1 MRLAA
6 TAAAIV
12 LATAGAA
19 RADDLLARAI
29 PCRGAADQAM
39 CLLKV
44 SAAHDGG
51 SDIWR
56 DEDLRHAPEVLSA
69 LGLTA
74 AGVAGARGANDTE
87 RMFFGAMDEAA
98 AAVDEAI
105 ALDRAGRPP
114 SEALAPI
121 LDLGTKATPVPPFF
135 AGRGEPEAPRPE
147 AFRSLL
153 SRADRSGPRPSP
165 ALARA
170 AAQALER
177 EISAPSAP
185 AGARQAAYTLALAY
199 QDLGDAAGVDR
210 ALALLPYEV
219 DRLHSLIE
227 LGRLEEAAARIAVL
241 TRADLAPDAR
251 KALTLELARI
261 WSLQTAAESD
271 LPASLAQQAREAH
284 GRGDVELAKMIEAQA
299 AKMRNAPPPPPP
311 RLTQADIDDKTD
323 EQLRSL
329 RDRLIAA
336 ALKAGR
342 PEAARPLAN
351 RLLAAP
357 GADADAWRF
366 VQSLK
371 VATPASATA
380 ALEARERGMTP
391 RRGAE
396 RLGVILAGWRA
407 IGRPERA
414 AQLVERVRPWAGA
427 DAGRPGGYANAL
439 GLAFL
444 AEGRTA
450 EAQALATF
458 PLEGLLKSDVTGG
471 KGMANLDA
479 YLAAAPDESGRIQL
493 LVGCS
498 YALEAARQ
506 WAELPRCYAAN
517 RRWLTAPTQRHS
529 TADRAIA
536 SAALAAD
543 AGDAATARTLLD
555 LALAVGAEAIAA
567 DPASAEQPHSF
578 YATHLIAVAK
588 AELRAEGRLAPVAP
602 PSEQ

>member
-12 LATAGAA
+12 LAAAGAA

-29 PCRGAADQAM
+29 PCRSAADQAM

-56 DEDLRHAPEVLSA
+56 DADLRRAAEVLSA

-74 AGVAGARGANDTE
+74 ASVAGARGANDTE

-121 LDLGTKATPVPPFF
+121 LDLGTKATPVPLFF
-135 AGRGEPEAPRPE
+135 AGRGEPEAPRPK

-153 SRADRSGPRPSP
+153 SRSDRSGPRPSP

-170 AAQALER
+170 AAYAWER
-177 EISAPSAP
+177 ELSAPGAP
-185 AGARQAAYTLALAY
+185 ASARQAAYALALAY
-199 QDLGDAAGVDR
+199 RDLGDAAGVDR

-219 DRLHSLIE
+219 DRLHGLIE
-227 LGRLEEAAARIAVL
+227 LGRLEEAGARIAVL

-251 KALTLELARI
+251 KTLTLELARI
-261 WSLQTAAESD
+261 WALQTAAESD
-271 LPASLAQQAREAH
+271 LPAVLAQQAREAH
-284 GRGDVELAKMIEAQA
+284 GRGDVELAKLIEGQA
-299 AKMRNAPPPPPP
+299 AKIRKAAPPPP

-323 EQLRSL
+323 EQLRTL
-329 RDRLIAA
+329 RDRLIVA

-342 PEAARPLAN
+342 PEAARPLAD
-351 RLLAAP
+351 RLLNAP
-357 GADADAWRF
+357 DADVDAWRF

-371 VATPASATA
+371 VATPAQGTA
-380 ALEARERGMTP
+380 ALEARERSLTL

-414 AQLVERVRPWAGA
+414 AQLVERVRPWAAA

-439 GLAFL
+439 GQAFL

-458 PLEGLLKSDVTGG
+458 PPEDLLKSDVTGG

-506 WAELPRCYAAN
+506 WAELPGCYAAN